1 MVCKKY
7 HPLTFSPTSVPQCC
21 KILIGGPVTER
32 QVVKTSYGCVHS
44 SHDKPYLGILFGQFP
59 WKPRPSHRE
68 GQHHSLVMVLLLVL
82 FHPSANKQQLKTTTT
97 TTHLHP
103 LHTYH
108 WPVLGTRNNR
118 SRCCLC
124 MHTKSLS
131 CVWLWHHGLQPTRLH
146 CPWDSPGK
154 NMGVGCSAPLQG
166 SFLTQGSNLR
176 LLRLLHWQV
185 GSLPLIPLACMH
197 TAFKRL

>member
-32 QVVKTSYGCVHS
+32 QVVKTSYGCVHG

-97 TTHLHP
+97 TTTHLHP
-103 LHTYH
+103 LHTYFTGQC
-108 WPVLGTRNNR
+108 WRRETTGAGAAFACILSRSVVSDCDTMDYSPPGSTALGILRAR
-118 SRCCLC
+118 IWEWVAVPPSRGA
-124 MHTKSLS
+124 S
-131 CVWLWHHGLQPTRLH
+131 
-146 CPWDSPGK
+146 
-154 NMGVGCSAPLQG
+154 
-166 SFLTQGSNLR
+166 
-176 LLRLLHWQV
+176 
-185 GSLPLIPLACMH
+185 
-197 TAFKRL
+197 